1 MAEKQLPFSKEFIEQ
16 VAWEYPTPFH
26 IYDEAAIRKNARALN
41 DAFAWVP
48 DTDGKPGGFRNFF
61 AVKAL
66 PNPHVMRVLWE
77 EGMGFDC
84 SSGTELVLTE
94 KLGVR
99 GESIMFTS
107 NDTPAEEYAR
117 AAELGGVINL
127 DDISHIPYLEKHVG
141 MPELISMRYNP
152 GPLKEGNVIIGR
164 PEEAKYGFTR
174 EQIIEGYRQARD
186 LGVKRFA
193 LHTMV
198 ASNELNDDYFIE
210 TAQMLFDLVV
220 EIHEKLGIRI
230 EFVNMGGGIGIPY
243 RPEDEAV
250 DYEYVSRGVKQAYE
264 NTIEANGLDP
274 LRIVME
280 NGRCITGPYG
290 WLVSRVR
297 HMKDTYKEYVGLEAT
312 MADLMRP
319 GMYGAYHHITVLGKE
334 NEPATE
340 TYDVTGSLCENND
353 KFAINRKLPPIEVGD
368 LVAIHETGAHGYSMG
383 FNYNGKLRHAELLL
397 KPDGSVQQI
406 RRAETTEDLLQT
418 IEFDSLEPVGERA
431 GAR

>member
-1 MAEKQLPFSKEFIEQ
+1 
-16 VAWEYPTPFH
+16 
-26 IYDEAAIRKNARALN
+26 
-41 DAFAWVP
+41 
-48 DTDGKPGGFRNFF
+48 
-61 AVKAL
+61 
-66 PNPHVMRVLWE
+66 MRVLWE

-84 SSGTELVLTE
+84 SSMTELVLTE

-107 NDTPAEEYAR
+107 NDTPADEYAK
-117 AAELGGVINL
+117 AKELGGVINL
-127 DDISHIPYLEKHVG
+127 DDISHIPYLEEHAG

-174 EQIIEGYRQARD
+174 EQIIEGYRQARN
-186 LGVKRFA
+186 LGAKRFA

-220 EIHEKLGIRI
+220 EINEKLGIKI

-250 DYEYVSRGVKQAYE
+250 DYEYVSRGVKKAYE
-264 NTIEANGLDP
+264 DTIVANGLHP

-297 HMKDTYKEYVGLEAT
+297 HIKNTYKTYVGLEAT

-353 KFAINRKLPPIEVGD
+353 KFAIDRRLPKVEVGD
-368 LVAIHETGAHGYSMG
+368 LVVIHNTGAHGHAMG
-383 FNYNGKLRHAELLL
+383 FNYNGKLRSAELLL
-397 KPDGSVQQI
+397 KPDRSVRMI
-406 RRAETTEDLLQT
+406 RRAETIQDYFATLDFSE
-418 IEFDSLEPVGERA
+418 V
-431 GAR
+431 